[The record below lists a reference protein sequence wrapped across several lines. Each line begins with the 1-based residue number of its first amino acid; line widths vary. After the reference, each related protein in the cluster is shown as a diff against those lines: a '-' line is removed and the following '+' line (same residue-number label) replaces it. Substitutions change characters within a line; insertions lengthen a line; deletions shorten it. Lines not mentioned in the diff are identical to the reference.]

1 MKYRK
6 EKRGSAGWLNSYLI
20 FTRTYIFAKLMLT
33 VYPRIDIKQK
43 KLLNNIYVCINHINE
58 HYEPIIATR
67 CIHPTMISN
76 IVDNY

>member
-1 MKYRK
+1 
-6 EKRGSAGWLNSYLI
+6 
-20 FTRTYIFAKLMLT
+20 MLT

>member
-1 MKYRK
+1 
-6 EKRGSAGWLNSYLI
+6 
-20 FTRTYIFAKLMLT
+20 MLT

-43 KLLNNIYVCINHINE
+43 KLLNNIYVCINHING